1 MKGEST
7 AASPKNRRRPWRTI
21 LVAFLLCAVAVAG
34 YMRYQQIVENRKAA
48 ESRVLYQQVPV
59 MHGSIT
65 KKIAS
70 SGAVKPGITYQVTPK
85 INSTVTEVF
94 VKVGDVVKEGQLLV
108 ALDKQDTLERLE
120 EARYNL
126 AIAEAKLQEAETQ
139 ARIAP
144 TQARLQVE
152 QAKVN
157 LLNAEAKLAQLTE
170 GAKPQDIDQAE
181 TQVRQAQLSLESAEN
196 EHNRYKVLY
205 EQGAVTRQQLENAES
220 KYLTAVESLKAQEQ
234 KRDLLL
240 ADPDPVELA
249 AARAAVAQAEI
260 NLKIAEENER
270 SLNVEQQLLTAR
282 AQVAQ
287 ARNAVSAAERNVSF
301 TNVFSPID
309 GTITEVS
316 AQIGQAAGPSNVLA
330 VVTDLKHLTV
340 LANVDETDVHSVKV
354 GQAAD
359 VIVESIPGRV
369 FRGVVDTVAEQGKVI
384 GGVVYFEVTVQVTDE
399 TGALKSGM
407 TADVD
412 IIVEERSN
420 ILVIPNAALESF
432 RGLVMARVLDENNE
446 PSFKPI
452 EVGISDG
459 TFTEVISG
467 LEPGEVVAIPSPMT
481 GAARAV
487 SDRARERGQNSV
499 MQFVPGGAA
508 PQMIQP
514 GRAVVIR

>member
-1 MKGEST
+1 M
-7 AASPKNRRRPWRTI
+7 
-21 LVAFLLCAVAVAG
+21 
-34 YMRYQQIVENRKAA
+34 
-48 ESRVLYQQVPV
+48 
-59 MHGSIT
+59 
-65 KKIAS
+65 
-70 SGAVKPGITYQVTPK
+70 
-85 INSTVTEVF
+85 
-94 VKVGDVVKEGQLLV
+94 
-108 ALDKQDTLERLE
+108 
-120 EARYNL
+120 
-126 AIAEAKLQEAETQ
+126 
-139 ARIAP
+139 
-144 TQARLQVE
+144 
-152 QAKVN
+152 
-157 LLNAEAKLAQLTE
+157 
-170 GAKPQDIDQAE
+170 
-181 TQVRQAQLSLESAEN
+181 
-196 EHNRYKVLY
+196 
-205 EQGAVTRQQLENAES
+205 
-220 KYLTAVESLKAQEQ
+220 
-234 KRDLLL
+234 
-240 ADPDPVELA
+240 
-249 AARAAVAQAEI
+249 
-260 NLKIAEENER
+260 KIAEENER

-481 GAARAV
+481 GAARTV